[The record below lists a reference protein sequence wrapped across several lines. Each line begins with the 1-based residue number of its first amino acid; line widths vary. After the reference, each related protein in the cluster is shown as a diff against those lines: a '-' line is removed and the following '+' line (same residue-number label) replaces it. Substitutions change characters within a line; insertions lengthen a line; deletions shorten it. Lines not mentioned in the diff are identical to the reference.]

1 MVDEVL
7 FFPLTVFTVR
17 RIHSPHAFQF
27 SSHVLDTRWFFDVR
41 RWFFRAPR
49 SRAGLLDATDSAL
62 TDNAMERTQEV
73 RSGAHTPTCLA
84 ERTLIRVALFGA

>member
-1 MVDEVL
+1 MIRVL
-7 FFPLTVFTVR
+7 FFLLTVFTVSA
-17 RIHSPHAFQF
+17 IHSAHGFQFCAHAF
-27 SSHVLDTRWFFDVR
+27 TARWFFDVR

-84 ERTLIRVALFGA
+84 ERTFIRVALFGA